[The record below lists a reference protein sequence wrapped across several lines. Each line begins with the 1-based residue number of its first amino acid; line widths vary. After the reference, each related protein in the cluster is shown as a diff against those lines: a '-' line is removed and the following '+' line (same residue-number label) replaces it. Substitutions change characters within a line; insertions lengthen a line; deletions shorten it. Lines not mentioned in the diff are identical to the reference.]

1 MGPSGPI
8 FISMPEICKI
18 GAIVV
23 VYHPDCE
30 KLSRLLDAMRSLI
43 CIVVVKNDKPEVDA
57 DFWLLESKSRKNLK
71 LLQMESNSG
80 IGRAVNEGAKFLE
93 KNSVDYIWTLDQD
106 SLPSD
111 GCLDHMLVMAEKL
124 TQEHDEKIAAI
135 VPAVVDVCS
144 GRRLPYLVKKE
155 NGSIGLGAMGDE
167 SEVLCAI
174 TSGMLIP
181 LMAWKCIGLMNEDF
195 FIDHVDTEWCF
206 RASAKGY
213 RLIVSPE
220 SILEHQLGNL
230 EKFNFLGKKIILR
243 TRDSIRTYYMLRNGW
258 RLAKIDH
265 SPKNW
270 GPYFN
275 KEAARIAIKAL
286 IFGPNRLLQAK
297 AIKQAWMDS

>member
-1 MGPSGPI
+1 MGPF
-8 FISMPEICKI
+8 FITMPEICKI

-30 KLSRLLDAMRSLI
+30 RLSRLLDAMRSLM
-43 CIVVVKNDKPEVDA
+43 CIVIVKNDQPEVDA
-57 DFWLLESKSRKNLK
+57 DFWLLESKKRENLK

-80 IGRAVNEGAKFLE
+80 IGRAVNVGAKFLE
-93 KNSVDYIWTLDQD
+93 KNGVDYIWTLDQD

-111 GCLDHMLVMAEKL
+111 GCLRHMLVIAEKVI
-124 TQEHDEKIAAI
+124 QENAEKIAAI
-135 VPAVVDVCS
+135 VPVVTDACS
-144 GRRLPYLVKKE
+144 GRRLPHLVKKE
-155 NGSIGLGAMGDE
+155 DGSIGLGAKGDE

-181 LMAWKCIGLMNEDF
+181 LMAWKGIGSMNEDF

-213 RLIVSPE
+213 KLVISPE
-220 SILEHQLGNL
+220 SVLEHQLGNL
-230 EKFNFLGKKIILR
+230 EEFNFLGQKIVLR
-243 TRDSIRTYYMLRNGW
+243 TRDSIRTYHMLRNGW
-258 RLAKIDH
+258 RLAKISH
-265 SPKNW
+265 SPTNW

-275 KEAARIAIKAL
+275 KEAARIVIKAL
-286 IFGPNRLLQAK
+286 IFGPNRREQAK